1 MPHVRIPSAKHL
13 LLHRKSNSHLR
24 SSPSSPLTTRSVTS
38 SFRTPHNTVLSADSK
53 PNGSL
58 DELLLPFARLDVH
71 FDDRRTFLTEM
82 TNEDEDRD
90 EEEEVGAMVETV
102 QPNSINEFMNKNYV
116 IKVLEIKT
124 ISAPS
129 VRRDRTKSG
138 SDHNKHLT
146 RKGNMTAKS
155 T

>member
-1 MPHVRIPSAKHL
+1 MVS
-13 LLHRKSNSHLR
+13 
-24 SSPSSPLTTRSVTS
+24 TRSVTS
-38 SFRTPHNTVLSADSK
+38 SFRTPYNTVLSADSK
-53 PNGSL
+53 SNWCL
-58 DELLLPFARLDVH
+58 AELLLPFVRSDAH

-82 TNEDEDRD
+82 TNEDEDH
-90 EEEEVGAMVETV
+90 EEEEEEEPTVETV

-129 VRRDRTKSG
+129 IRRDRTKSG
-138 SDHNKHLT
+138 SDQNKHFR

-155 T
+155 S